1 MTACLHALYYHSG
14 PPRLPRGAN
23 QKLLAAEHAARP
35 HMYSNTQADAHI
47 PLHLCRDLLSIQS
60 ALFKSSTQVE
70 HNLHRGQH
78 C

>member
-1 MTACLHALYYHSG
+1 
-14 PPRLPRGAN
+14 
-23 QKLLAAEHAARP
+23 
-35 HMYSNTQADAHI
+35 MYSNTQADAHI